1 MKERVTIS
9 ATHPL
14 SFDGYACACESR
26 RLLPLNGRIPTLR
39 FRVVSVSSIA
49 ESLYTEVRQRV
60 VWCSQLILA
69 QEIAAFYKN
78 CFFTLLARLCDPACK
93 GPVVL
98 ETGSLI
104 DLVSL
109 LDMGGVGLTR
119 RFVCGGTNGPGGN
132 TGTTCRAQKCSEFDR
147 VVACFGRRNFK
158 FQTGITPLSPN
169 LNVEAA
175 MQKKSG
181 RGGIASLEI

>member
-1 MKERVTIS
+1 MLKKTV
-9 ATHPL
+9 
-14 SFDGYACACESR
+14 FFF
-26 RLLPLNGRIPTLR
+26 LP
-39 FRVVSVSSIA
+39 
-49 ESLYTEVRQRV
+49 
-60 VWCSQLILA
+60 A
-69 QEIAAFYKN
+69 Q
-78 CFFTLLARLCDPACK
+78 LCDPACK

-169 LNVEAA
+169 LNVEA
-175 MQKKSG
+175 G
-181 RGGIASLEI
+181 RADAAARVVTLAPRRWLSSSSPNHRHPQH